1 MKIIGTKIGLTLLLS
16 LPLLIAGCEEHQAV
30 SDTRPSGLS
39 DTSQTVQEEAAG
51 QTMKIREIAWN
62 SISAASQETVKI
74 DWKQA
79 KVAEIGG
86 DQVPFPLMDSMLEQE
101 EIPDRVVQVT
111 FPTTQDSA
119 LGEIIVYLDSASS
132 EKIGLAP
139 RK

>member
-16 LPLLIAGCEEHQAV
+16 LPLLIAGCEEHQTV
-30 SDTRPSGLS
+30 SDTRSSEPSAA
-39 DTSQTVQEEAAG
+39 SQTVQQEAANR
-51 QTMKIREIAWN
+51 TTKMRELAWN

-79 KVAEIGG
+79 EVAEIRG
-86 DQVPFPLMDSMLEQE
+86 DQVPFPLMDSMAEQE
-101 EIPDRVVQVT
+101 EIPDRLVQVT
-111 FPTTQDSA
+111 FPTTQDMM
-119 LGEIIVYLDSASS
+119 LGEIVVYLDSTSG